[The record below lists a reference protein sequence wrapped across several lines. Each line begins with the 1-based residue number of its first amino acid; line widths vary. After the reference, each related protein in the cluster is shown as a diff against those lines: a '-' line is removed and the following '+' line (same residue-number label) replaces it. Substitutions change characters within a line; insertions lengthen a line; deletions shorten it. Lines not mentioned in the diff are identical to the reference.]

1 MDQIRYACYEISIK
15 MEAVK
20 NAMENYPVMA
30 NENDMIELP
39 MGLWK
44 EISTLNEEMLK
55 EFKCV

>member
-1 MDQIRYACYEISIK
+1 

-20 NAMENYPVMA
+20 NAMESYPVMA
-30 NENDMIELP
+30 NENDMVELP